1 MKRIPLRVAV
11 SVRSHENVH
20 EMNSSQIIPASRR
33 NTQNPLRLDPPQ
45 RKEKV

>member
-11 SVRSHENVH
+11 SVPSHENVH
-20 EMNSSQIIPASRR
+20 ETNSDQIRPASRR